1 MEAEQGPTTMEPILG
16 YYTSYFSPREFEIAE
31 IMVGLPDI
39 ISELDDRPR
48 IRVPWGHKKK
58 RSALAVQDQRV
69 RNNNKSSS
77 STVVRLRLPS
87 SSSSPNP
94 GSKVPATNV
103 VKVERSSPNTPLSF
117 ESDEKPSQLRSK
129 VVVGKRKREEWL
141 EVING
146 LVKRK
151 ELLHKEIQN
160 VKDYKEKL
168 IKFNVVLQSRKQEL
182 KKQRLIQKEP
192 QSKIEEQNLNLDMKL
207 GQPTP
212 IQTSIVICAPTIVEQ
227 ERYHQQSAPHQYQNL
242 DHMAQTRSAVICGN
256 HGYLS
261 STTQVAS
268 TSLPSNSVNAT
279 GLRLVSCNNNGGLI
293 PDHGFSSFPNQNHGS
308 AYVTKNLYK
317 AVSAQ
322 RRHERYQKNRV
333 KRTSLSGQRQSQE
346 L

>member
-1 MEAEQGPTTMEPILG
+1 MEAEQQGPTTMEPILG

-69 RNNNKSSS
+69 RNNKSPSS
-77 STVVRLRLPS
+77 STVVRLRLLS
-87 SSSSPNP
+87 SSSSPSP

-129 VVVGKRKREEWL
+129 VVVGKR
-141 EVING
+141 
-146 LVKRK
+146 
-151 ELLHKEIQN
+151 EIQN

-182 KKQRLIQKEP
+182 KMQRLIQKEP
-192 QSKIEEQNLNLDMKL
+192 RSKIEEQKLNLDMKL

-227 ERYHQQSAPHQYQNL
+227 ERYHQLSAPHHYQTL
-242 DHMAQTRSAVICGN
+242 DHTAQTRGAVIIEN

-268 TSLPSNSVNAT
+268 TSLPSSSVNAT

-293 PDHGFSSFPNQNHGS
+293 PDHGFSSFPNQNCGS
-308 AYVTKNLYK
+308 AFVTKNLYR

-333 KRTSLSGQRQSQE
+333 KKTSLSGQRRSQE

>member
-129 VVVGKRKREEWL
+129 VVVGKR
-141 EVING
+141 
-146 LVKRK
+146 
-151 ELLHKEIQN
+151 EIQN